1 MTACLVFL
9 YKCRVAKTDTRTAI
23 LEAVLQLLDSQE
35 RATYEAVA
43 QGAGV
48 SRQTVYTHFPT
59 RAELLVAA
67 VDRAR
72 ETTGMATAASSVLD
86 APTARAALEA
96 FVELHCSIV
105 PRILPAYVAV
115 ERERSLDPEIEAAFV
130 GRAAGRRQLAL
141 LVATR
146 LHAEKDLVAP
156 WTVTT
161 ACDLISTLT
170 SGTTTAQLLR
180 DVDWTVAELRERLL
194 VVLQRS
200 LLDSRE
206 REE

>member
-1 MTACLVFL
+1 VT
-9 YKCRVAKTDTRTAI
+9 KTDTRTAI
-23 LEAVLQLLDSQE
+23 LEAVLDLLDSQE

-43 QGAGV
+43 QVAGV

-59 RAELLVAA
+59 RAGLLVGA
-67 VDRAR
+67 VDHAR
-72 ETTGMATAASSVLD
+72 ETTGLAAASSSVLE

-96 FVELHCSIV
+96 FVEMHCSIV

-130 GRAAGRRQLAL
+130 GRAASRRQLAL

-146 LHAEKDLVAP
+146 LHAERDLASP

-200 LLDSRE
+200 LLDSTE

>member
-1 MTACLVFL
+1 M
-9 YKCRVAKTDTRTAI
+9 
-23 LEAVLQLLDSQE
+23 
-35 RATYEAVA
+35 
-43 QGAGV
+43 
-48 SRQTVYTHFPT
+48 
-59 RAELLVAA
+59 
-67 VDRAR
+67 
-72 ETTGMATAASSVLD
+72 
-86 APTARAALEA
+86 EA

-130 GRAAGRRQLAL
+130 GRSAGRRQLAL

-200 LLDSRE
+200 LLEPTE

>member
-1 MTACLVFL
+1 VT
-9 YKCRVAKTDTRTAI
+9 KTDTRTAI
-23 LEAVLQLLDSQE
+23 LEGVLHLLDTRE

-43 QGAGV
+43 QHAGV

-72 ETTGMATAASSVLD
+72 ETTGIAAATGAVLE

-96 FVELHCSIV
+96 FVDLHCSIV

-115 ERERSLDPEIEAAFV
+115 ERERSLDPDIEAAFV
-130 GRAAGRRQLAL
+130 RRSASRRQLAL

-180 DVDWTVAELRERLL
+180 DVDWTVADLRERLL
-194 VVLQRS
+194 VILQRS
-200 LLDSRE
+200 LLE
-206 REE
+206 PIEGEE

>member
-1 MTACLVFL
+1 M
-9 YKCRVAKTDTRTAI
+9 AKTDTRRTI
-23 LEAVLQLLDSQE
+23 LEAVLHLLDSQE

-72 ETTGMATAASSVLD
+72 ETTGMAAATSAVLE

-105 PRILPAYVAV
+105 PRILAAYVAV
-115 ERERSLDPEIEAAFV
+115 ERERSLDPDIEAAFV
-130 GRAAGRRQLAL
+130 ARSGGRRQLAL

-146 LHAEKDLVAP
+146 LQAEKDLIAP
-156 WTVTT
+156 WTATT

-200 LLDSRE
+200 LLEPTE